1 MRPRCAT
8 DPPGSPDVFVSY
20 AREDVEFVR
29 GLADELTARGH
40 AVWLDATS
48 IPLSAEWWAEIERG
62 IASAAAFVFV
72 LSPDSVASETCA
84 RELDTAQAHAARIVP
99 LVRREVEGLPVPQA
113 VAQRQWLFFRESDD
127 PHEALEA
134 LVETIETDLEH
145 ERLLAWL
152 RVRASEWE
160 ARGRERGALLRG
172 AELATAEELVAS
184 TPEDVAEAGRQYVLA
199 GRRAVVR
206 FQRRTIAAVA
216 VALVVAIGLSV
227 VALIL
232 RGEAVHQQHTAQSRA
247 LAAGSLLALGNDPE
261 LSLLLARQAA
271 RTQTTP
277 QAQQALREALA
288 NSHVRVTATGP
299 TGALML
305 AELTRDERE
314 LVAVDGTGPAYVFDA
329 RTGRR
334 LRTLRSARYARPL
347 WYARLSA
354 NASELLIV
362 PNIGPPVAMDVA
374 GQRPPVELTDPGD
387 TWFVGGALSPDGR
400 RAVAVTLHT
409 GVAHLYDT
417 ATGRV
422 LRTFP
427 GRYRAPVSF
436 SPDGRLVA
444 LTRRNTSAAVV
455 EDLAGGAPVVIPTHA
470 NSQPDVTFT
479 PRGTLVVA
487 TDRDARMYDPRTGRA
502 GATLAG
508 ARIDTSSQDQS
519 FFTAV
524 AALSFRDRRCHLST
538 LSELGKSA
546 AAPAPLAAGG
556 SPAGAAAAAA
566 AASGMAGRSSPN
578 RGASSAPSRS
588 LHFGAARRPPSRV
601 ATILPLTEADSAG

>member
-1 MRPRCAT
+1 MAHEAEAGSDRGA
-8 DPPGSPDVFVSY
+8 SPDVFVSY
-20 AREDVEFVR
+20 AREDGEFVR
-29 GLADELTARGH
+29 GMADELRGRGH
-40 AVWLDATS
+40 PVWFDAAN

-62 IASAAAFVFV
+62 IASAAAFVFI
-72 LSPDSVASETCA
+72 LSPDSVVSEACA
-84 RELDTAQAHAARIVP
+84 RELGAAKAHAVRIVP
-99 LVRREVEGLPVPQA
+99 VVRRDVEGLSVPDA
-113 VAQRQWLFFRESDD
+113 VAKRQWLFFREWDD
-127 PHEALEA
+127 PEEAVDA

-145 ERLLAWL
+145 ERLVAWL

-199 GRRAVVR
+199 SRRAVVR

-216 VALVVAIGLSV
+216 MALVVAIGLSV

-232 RGEAVHQQHTAQSRA
+232 RGEAVHQQHAAQSRA

-271 RTQTTP
+271 RTQATP

-288 NSHVRVTATGP
+288 NSHVRVTATAP

-305 AELTRDERE
+305 AELTPDERE

-354 NASELLIV
+354 DGSELLIV
-362 PNIGPPVAMDVA
+362 PNIGPPVAIDVA
-374 GQRPPVELTDPGD
+374 GRRPPIKLTDPRD
-387 TWFVGGALSPDGR
+387 AWFVGGALSPDGR

-417 ATGRV
+417 TTGRV
-422 LRTFP
+422 LTDLRGTVP
-427 GRYRAPVSF
+427 
-436 SPDGRLVA
+436 
-444 LTRRNTSAAVV
+444 
-455 EDLAGGAPVVIPTHA
+455 LAGQLQPRRPLGGPHT
-470 NSQPDVTFT
+470 SQHLGGRR
-479 PRGTLVVA
+479 RGPC
-487 TDRDARMYDPRTGRA
+487 RRSPGGHPDAREQP
-502 GATLAG
+502 
-508 ARIDTSSQDQS
+508 S
-519 FFTAV
+519 
-524 AALSFRDRRCHLST
+524 RCHLHAARHARRRDRPRRPHVRPPDRAGRRHAGRRAHRRVVAGSVVQ
-538 LSELGKSA
+538 SHPSRRCRSA
-546 AAPAPLAAGG
+546 ATD
-556 SPAGAAAAAA
+556 
-566 AASGMAGRSSPN
+566 AGRS
-578 RGASSAPSRS
+578 A
-588 LHFGAARRPPSRV
+588 
-601 ATILPLTEADSAG
+601 